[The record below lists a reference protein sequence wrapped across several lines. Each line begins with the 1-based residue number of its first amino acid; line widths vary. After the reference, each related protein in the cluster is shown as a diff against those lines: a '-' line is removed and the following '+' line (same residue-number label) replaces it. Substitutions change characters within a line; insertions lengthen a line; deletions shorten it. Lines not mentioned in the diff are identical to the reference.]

1 MLEKTINRDNQ
12 LIFRTKLLIRDL
24 WIKARQMRRVER
36 CLPNFVILGAQK
48 AGTTSLYAYLSQHPQ
63 IVPAAL
69 KEVHYFD
76 LYRNKKVD
84 WYRAHFPFQD
94 ELKAGQITG
103 EATPYYLF
111 HPGAAKMMSAVLPN
125 VKLII
130 LLRNPVD
137 RAISHY
143 YHEVK
148 NGKETLPLQQALA
161 SEETRL
167 SAELFRIGEGE
178 QIRKYAHQR
187 FSYKSRGVYVNQIR
201 DYLSYFR
208 PEQFHII
215 CSERFFEQTEEVYRE
230 VLQFLDCDSG
240 FVPLSLAPR
249 RVGSYEEKQPQ
260 IVEQLQMHFAPYN
273 LELFSLIWE
282 NFPQFSHCEQWW
294 H

>member
-1 MLEKTINRDNQ
+1 MLIGIVLIFHFKMNCRLVRLLEKPHLTICF
-12 LIFRTKLLIRDL
+12 I
-24 WIKARQMRRVER
+24 
-36 CLPNFVILGAQK
+36 
-48 AGTTSLYAYLSQHPQ
+48 
-63 IVPAAL
+63 PA
-69 KEVHYFD
+69 
-76 LYRNKKVD
+76 
-84 WYRAHFPFQD
+84 
-94 ELKAGQITG
+94 
-103 EATPYYLF
+103 
-111 HPGAAKMMSAVLPN
+111 AAKMMSAVLPD

-167 SAELFRIGEGE
+167 SAELLQIGEGE
-178 QIRKYAHQR
+178 QIRNYAHQR
-187 FSYKSRGVYVNQIR
+187 FSYKSRGVYVNQVR
-201 DYLSYFR
+201 AYLNYFR

-230 VLQFLDCDSG
+230 VLHFLECDSG
-240 FVPLSLAPR
+240 FVPPSLAPR
-249 RVGSYEEKQPQ
+249 RVGSYESKQPQ

-273 LELFSLIWE
+273 LELFSLIQE